1 MTGKINEDTA
11 KKNMQSE
18 IIFIVKLGSVC
29 VSVLSY
35 IFWIVRPMAIFNE
48 RQKQNKHDIEELK
61 KFKEDFM
68 KVKIE
73 HDNNTC
79 KAKRK

>member
-1 MTGKINEDTA
+1 
-11 KKNMQSE
+11 MQSE

-35 IFWIVRPMAIFNE
+35 IFWIVRPMTIFNE

-61 KFKEDFM
+61 KFKDIFL
-68 KVKIE
+68 KVQIE
-73 HDNNTC
+73 HDNNPC
-79 KAKRK
+79 RKGKRK

>member
-1 MTGKINEDTA
+1 
-11 KKNMQSE
+11 MQSE
-18 IIFIVKLGSVC
+18 VIFIVKLGSVC
-29 VSVLSY
+29 VSVLGY
-35 IFWIVRPMAIFNE
+35 IFWIVKPMAIFNE

>member
-1 MTGKINEDTA
+1 VTGKINEDTA
-11 KKNMQSE
+11 RKNMQSE
-18 IIFIVKLGSVC
+18 IIFIAKLGGVC

-61 KFKEDFM
+61 KFKDIFL
-68 KVKIE
+68 KVQIE